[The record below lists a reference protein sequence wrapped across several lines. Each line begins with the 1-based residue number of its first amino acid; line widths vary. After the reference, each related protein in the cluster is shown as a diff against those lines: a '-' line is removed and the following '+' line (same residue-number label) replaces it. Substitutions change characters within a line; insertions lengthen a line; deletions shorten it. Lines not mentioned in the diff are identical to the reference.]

1 MSGCAIQLTSWT
13 DERQTSALKKRVPNR
28 RTAGLGRSEERNT
41 GSAQKAVW
49 GREISVHTVENITRR
64 IYEKLGINKS
74 SELSAWYFCECH
86 QVDEGLSPI
95 RKAKNTI
102 YSILFLLI
110 LIPHTFDFDQD
121 ILRPQ
126 RLRPTRIERV
136 IRTRKK
142 D

>member
-1 MSGCAIQLTSWT
+1 MDAKDKLSRREMQVAELLAWGA
-13 DERQTSALKKRVPNR
+13 AKKEVPD
-28 RTAGLGRSEERNT
+28 LLRNLY
-41 GSAQKAVW
+41 G

-64 IYEKLGINKS
+64 IYEKLGISKA

-102 YSILFLLI
+102 YSILFLL
-110 LIPHTFDFDQD
+110 LLLPQTFDFDQD
-121 ILRPQ
+121 ALRPQ
-126 RLRPTRIERV
+126 RIRATRVERV
-136 IRTRKK
+136 VRARKK

>member
-1 MSGCAIQLTSWT
+1 MDAKDKLSRREMQVAELLAWGA
-13 DERQTSALKKRVPNR
+13 AKKEVPD
-28 RTAGLGRSEERNT
+28 LLRNLY
-41 GSAQKAVW
+41 G

-64 IYEKLGINKS
+64 IYEKLGISKA

-102 YSILFLLI
+102 YSILFLL
-110 LIPHTFDFDQD
+110 LLLPQTFDFDHD
-121 ILRPQ
+121 ALRPQ
-126 RLRPTRIERV
+126 RIRTTRVERV
-136 IRTRKK
+136 VRARKK

>member
-1 MSGCAIQLTSWT
+1 MDAKDKLSRREMQVAELLAWGA
-13 DERQTSALKKRVPNR
+13 AKKEIPD
-28 RTAGLGRSEERNT
+28 LLRNLY
-41 GSAQKAVW
+41 G

-64 IYEKLGINKS
+64 IYEKLGISKA

-102 YSILFLLI
+102 YSILFLL
-110 LIPHTFDFDQD
+110 LLLPQTFDFDQD
-121 ILRPQ
+121 ALRPQ
-126 RLRPTRIERV
+126 RIRTTRVERV
-136 IRTRKK
+136 VRARKK

>member
-1 MSGCAIQLTSWT
+1 MDAKDKLSRREMQVAELLAWGA
-13 DERQTSALKKRVPNR
+13 AKKEVPD
-28 RTAGLGRSEERNT
+28 LLRNLY
-41 GSAQKAVW
+41 G

-64 IYEKLGINKS
+64 IYEKLGISKA

-102 YSILFLLI
+102 YSILFLL
-110 LIPHTFDFDQD
+110 LLLPQTFDFDQD
-121 ILRPQ
+121 ALRPQ
-126 RLRPTRIERV
+126 RIRTTRVERV
-136 IRTRKK
+136 VRARKK

>member
-1 MSGCAIQLTSWT
+1 MDAKDKLSRREMQVAELLAWGA
-13 DERQTSALKKRVPNR
+13 AKKEVPD
-28 RTAGLGRSEERNT
+28 LLRNLY
-41 GSAQKAVW
+41 G

-64 IYEKLGINKS
+64 IYEKLGISKA

-102 YSILFLLI
+102 YSILFLLL
-110 LIPHTFDFDQD
+110 LIPQTFDFDQD
-121 ILRPQ
+121 ALRPQ
-126 RLRPTRIERV
+126 RIRTTRVERV
-136 IRTRKK
+136 VRARKK

>member
-1 MSGCAIQLTSWT
+1 MDAKDKLSRREMQVAELLAWGA
-13 DERQTSALKKRVPNR
+13 AKKEVPD
-28 RTAGLGRSEERNT
+28 LLRNIY
-41 GSAQKAVW
+41 G

-64 IYEKLGINKS
+64 IYEKLGISKA

-102 YSILFLLI
+102 YSILFLL
-110 LIPHTFDFDQD
+110 LLLPQTFDFDQD
-121 ILRPQ
+121 ALRPQ
-126 RLRPTRIERV
+126 RIRTTRVERV
-136 IRTRKK
+136 VRARKK

>member
-1 MSGCAIQLTSWT
+1 MDAKDKLSRREMQVAELLAWGA
-13 DERQTSALKKRVPNR
+13 AKKEVPDLLR
-28 RTAGLGRSEERNT
+28 DLYG
-41 GSAQKAVW
+41 

-64 IYEKLGINKS
+64 IYEKLGISKA

-102 YSILFLLI
+102 YSILFLL
-110 LIPHTFDFDQD
+110 LLLPQTFDFDQD
-121 ILRPQ
+121 ALRPQ
-126 RLRPTRIERV
+126 RIRTTRVERV
-136 IRTRKK
+136 VRARKK

>member
-1 MSGCAIQLTSWT
+1 MG
-13 DERQTSALKKRVPNR
+13 
-28 RTAGLGRSEERNT
+28 
-41 GSAQKAVW
+41 

-64 IYEKLGINKS
+64 IYEKLCINKA

-86 QVDEGLSPI
+86 QVDEQLSPI
-95 RKAKNTI
+95 RKMKNTI

-110 LIPHTFDFDQD
+110 LVPQTFDFDQD
-121 ILRPQ
+121 LLRPQ
-126 RLRPTRIERV
+126 RIRTTRVERI